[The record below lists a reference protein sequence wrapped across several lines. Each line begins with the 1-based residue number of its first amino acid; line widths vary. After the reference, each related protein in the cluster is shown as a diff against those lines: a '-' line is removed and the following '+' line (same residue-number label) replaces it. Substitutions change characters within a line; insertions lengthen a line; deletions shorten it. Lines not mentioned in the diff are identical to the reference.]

1 MKLVVDSACDLPLS
15 YLEEHDVIVLPLRV
29 IVDQTEYV
37 DMYEISNEQIY
48 AFINEGKRPQTS
60 QVPLS
65 IYVETFRELAQAKE
79 SAIYLALSSEL
90 SGCYQA
96 ALLAKSQVVE
106 NYPDF
111 DLEIIDSRAASLGIG
126 LLVREAIQMKEAD
139 ISKNQIVS
147 HLHFMVEH
155 LVSLFTVA
163 DLNYLAEG
171 GRLSKSGAFLG
182 SLLNIHPLLK
192 VIDGRL
198 QAIDRFRGRK
208 KVLNEIYERLAN
220 EASEVTEQTVL
231 IVHTNE
237 TELVTEIKAYI
248 QETFHPKEVLAYPI
262 GAVISAHTGMGT
274 IGIFFMDQLK

>member
-1 MKLVVDSACDLPLS
+1 MKIVVDSSCDLPLS
-15 YLEEHDVIVLPLRV
+15 YLEEHDVVVLPLRV

-65 IYVETFRELAQAKE
+65 KYVETFQRLAQAEE

-96 ALLAKSQVVE
+96 ALLAKAQVVE
-106 NYPDF
+106 DYPDF

-126 LLVREAIQMKEAD
+126 LLAREAVQMNEANT
-139 ISKNQIVS
+139 SKDQIVN

-155 LVSLFTVA
+155 LVSLFTVE
-163 DLNYLAEG
+163 DLNYLAQG

-182 SLLNIHPLLK
+182 SLLNIHPLLE

-208 KVLNEIYERLAN
+208 KVLNKIYERMAN
-220 EASEVTEQTVL
+220 EASKVTEQTIL

-237 TELVTEIKAYI
+237 TELVAGIKDHI
-248 QETFHPKEVLAYPI
+248 QETFHPKEVIAYPI
-262 GAVISAHTGMGT
+262 GAVISAHTGIGT
-274 IGIFFMDQLK
+274 IGVFFMDQ